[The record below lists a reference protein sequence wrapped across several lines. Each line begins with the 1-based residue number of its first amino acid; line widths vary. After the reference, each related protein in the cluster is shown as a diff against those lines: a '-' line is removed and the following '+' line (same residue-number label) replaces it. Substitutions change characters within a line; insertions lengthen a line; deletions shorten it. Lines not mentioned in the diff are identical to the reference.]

1 MPQLRS
7 FSAFGSTPNV
17 GSAYVGGAGVGQRIQ
32 ETQINAATQRAQIA
46 NQYAIAEMENA
57 SKRAALAQKAL
68 SDAQELEVQKAYQ
81 QSQLA
86 LKGRELDLSE
96 QGYNL
101 KSDEAS
107 RQFMA
112 QEQMRRGVVDAL
124 AQNPEMDPGTAF
136 RKQASIWGVQ
146 AGAPGSVMGDII
158 NSSPGGV
165 NSSMGMPKAVQ
176 LEGAEDGTQVA
187 QLSPNRWAFVPK
199 TATQPTEAAPAP
211 GTGGSMLKWGNRLFA
226 NPEYQQ
232 LNKDKA
238 RIEKMLEGPDM
249 ELNRRALTKPEEK
262 RTSRDAVLISEYRNK
277 QAELKAIQ
285 DKIAAFSS
293 KPSAGGGT
301 TNQIGRFKVIYN
313 P

>member
-17 GSAYVGGAGVGQRIQ
+17 GSSYVGGAGVGQRIQ

-86 LKGRELDLSE
+86 LRGRELDLSE

-101 KSDEAS
+101 KADEAS

-112 QEQMRRGVVDAL
+112 QEQMRRGVQEAL
-124 AQNPEMDPGTAF
+124 AKDPKMDPGVAL
-136 RKQASIWGVQ
+136 RKQASIWGPQ
-146 AGAPGSVMGDII
+146 AGLKADEYNSMFSQQSAGLPPPVAVDIVDSQGKPTGQKVVQTGT
-158 NSSPGGV
+158 NSRVVLHDPRE
-165 NSSMGMPKAVQ
+165 N
-176 LEGAEDGTQVA
+176 
-187 QLSPNRWAFVPK
+187 
-199 TATQPTEAAPAP
+199 PTEATPAP
-211 GTGGSMLKWGNRLFA
+211 GTGGSMLQWGNRLFA

-249 ELNRRALTKPEEK
+249 ELNRRALTKPEGS